1 MAEVSDEEL
10 VKRLVDKDEQA
21 FLTLYDRYSRRVFAL
36 TLHILRDEQLA
47 EEATQDAFLK
57 CWCRARSFFT
67 ERGAFASWLLTIARN
82 ISLDRL
88 RLDKHRPALSG
99 ERDPE
104 DIWDLLPDVESELEE
119 TRWRSLYFI
128 LQSLPKDNRIAIEMA
143 YYQGLSHSEI
153 ADTLGWPVGTVK
165 TRIRLGMN
173 QIRQQWLDE
182 EILDPKPNHL

>member
-10 VKRLVDKDEQA
+10 VKRLVAKDEQA

-99 ERDPE
+99 EKDPE

>member
-99 ERDPE
+99 EKDPE